1 MTVSPLHAVRRRP
14 PRSPLF
20 ATAVLAAV
28 ALVGGFGFLALAL
41 LVEPPARPPLLDR
54 EAESLASHLRAR
66 SAVAVLRVL
75 TDLGSSP
82 VAGAVLLAV
91 AVWLG
96 RRHRPREARALLGGA
111 LLSFVAVALAK
122 AAVGRPRPLGSLIGP
137 IDSASYP
144 SGHAVYSVAFVA
156 VAVLL
161 VRDAPRRV
169 ARIGL
174 LGAGFALA
182 AFVGATRIYLRA
194 HYLTDVLGG
203 WCLAAGLFAL
213 SGLGALAVARLR
225 HNARR

>member
-1 MTVSPLHAVRRRP
+1 VTVSPLHAVRRRP

-54 EAESLASHLRAR
+54 EAGSLASHLRAR
-66 SAVAVLRVL
+66 SAVAVLRAL

-96 RRHRPREARALLGGA
+96 RRHRPREAGALLGGG

-144 SGHAVYSVAFVA
+144 SGHAAYSVAFVA

-174 LGAGFALA
+174 LGAGIALA

-225 HNARR
+225 QNARR